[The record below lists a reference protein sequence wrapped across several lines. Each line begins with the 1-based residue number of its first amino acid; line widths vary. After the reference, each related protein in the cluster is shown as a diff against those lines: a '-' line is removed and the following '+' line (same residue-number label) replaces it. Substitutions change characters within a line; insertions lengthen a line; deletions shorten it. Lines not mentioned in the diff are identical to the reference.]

1 MHSYYIAT
9 LLQVLEPSGISRA
22 QLLRNAGVHELDT
35 QSALNLT
42 ARQLDIACS
51 NALELSKDDQSPR

>member
-9 LLQVLEPSGISRA
+9 LLQVLEPSGVSRA
-22 QLLRNAGVHELDT
+22 QLLRNTGALELEPQT
-35 QSALNLT
+35 ALNLT

-51 NALELSKDDQSPR
+51 NISITQKHRASD